1 MCIYHKQLSEKS
13 QHSLGEGN
21 YYKKISEKKKIK
33 VAFLTLGCKVNQY
46 ETDAMKEQFE
56 HAGAEITDFQ
66 DVADVYIVNTCSVT
80 NVADKKSRQ
89 MLHRAKKKNPDALV
103 VAAGCYV
110 QAAKEVLEKDA
121 FVDLVVGNNKKKDIV
136 TIVSNYMKD
145 QKEET
150 VIDIGQVHEFEEMG
164 MSHIDG
170 HTRAYI
176 KVQDGCNQFCS
187 YCISP
192 YARGRVRS
200 RKPEDVVKEISLLVD
215 QGIKEFVLT
224 GIHLSS
230 YGVDQDGIDLL
241 YLIREIA
248 AIRGVERIRLGSL
261 EPGIITEEFIQA
273 VTQIRQFCPHFHL
286 SLQSACNETLKRMNR
301 RYTIE
306 EYKQRCELIR
316 AHFDLPVI
324 TTDVIVGFPG
334 ETEEEFLTTKRN
346 LEQLNLY
353 EIHVF
358 KYSRRKGTRADR
370 MPDQVPEQEK
380 HRRSNQL
387 LDLTKAQKRAFEEH
401 LIGQEEEVLLEE
413 PVSVNGTT
421 YFTGYTK
428 NYVKIGVEGEG
439 LGSNQIV
446 RAKVLDYSDKDFLIA
461 KSR

>member
-1 MCIYHKQLSEKS
+1 
-13 QHSLGEGN
+13 
-21 YYKKISEKKKIK
+21 
-33 VAFLTLGCKVNQY
+33 
-46 ETDAMKEQFE
+46 
-56 HAGAEITDFQ
+56 
-66 DVADVYIVNTCSVT
+66 
-80 NVADKKSRQ
+80 
-89 MLHRAKKKNPDALV
+89 
-103 VAAGCYV
+103 
-110 QAAKEVLEKDA
+110 
-121 FVDLVVGNNKKKDIV
+121 
-136 TIVSNYMKD
+136 
-145 QKEET
+145 
-150 VIDIGQVHEFEEMG
+150 
-164 MSHIDG
+164 
-170 HTRAYI
+170 
-176 KVQDGCNQFCS
+176 
-187 YCISP
+187 
-192 YARGRVRS
+192 
-200 RKPEDVVKEISLLVD
+200 
-215 QGIKEFVLT
+215 
-224 GIHLSS
+224 
-230 YGVDQDGIDLL
+230 
-241 YLIREIA
+241 
-248 AIRGVERIRLGSL
+248 
-261 EPGIITEEFIQA
+261 
-273 VTQIRQFCPHFHL
+273 
-286 SLQSACNETLKRMNR
+286 MNR

-461 KSR
+461 KRR

>member
-1 MCIYHKQLSEKS
+1 M
-13 QHSLGEGN
+13 
-21 YYKKISEKKKIK
+21 ISEKKKIK

-187 YCISP
+187 YCIIP

-230 YGVDQDGIDLL
+230 YGIDTGTDLL
-241 YLIREIA
+241 FLIRTVHEVAGIK
-248 AIRGVERIRLGSL
+248 RIRLGSL
-261 EPGIITEEFIQA
+261 EPRIITEEFAEAIA
-273 VTQIRQFCPHFHL
+273 GLPKMCPHFHL
-286 SLQSACNETLKRMNR
+286 SLQSGCTETLKRMNR
-301 RYTIE
+301 RYTAE
-306 EYKQRCELIR
+306 EYYEKCELLR
-316 AHFDLPVI
+316 KYFRNPAL

-334 ETEEEFLTTKRN
+334 ETEEEFKASRDFIDKVDF
-346 LEQLNLY
+346 Y
-353 EIHVF
+353 ETHVF
-358 KYSRRKGTRADR
+358 KYSRREGTKAAA
-370 MPDQVPEQEK
+370 MPDQVPEEEK
-380 HRRSNQL
+380 TRRSNIL
-387 LDLTKAQKRAFEEH
+387 LDLSRKKQAAYEQRLLGTTQEV
-401 LIGQEEEVLLEE
+401 LIEEEIRR
-413 PVSVNGTT
+413 NGEIYQVGHTRE
-421 YFTGYTK
+421 
-428 NYVKIGVEGEG
+428 YVKIGIRTEEKLANRLV
-439 LGSNQIV
+439 QIEIENP
-446 RAKVLDYSDKDFLIA
+446 FQIIH
-461 KSR
+461 

>member
-1 MCIYHKQLSEKS
+1 
-13 QHSLGEGN
+13 
-21 YYKKISEKKKIK
+21 
-33 VAFLTLGCKVNQY
+33 
-46 ETDAMKEQFE
+46 
-56 HAGAEITDFQ
+56 
-66 DVADVYIVNTCSVT
+66 
-80 NVADKKSRQ
+80 
-89 MLHRAKKKNPDALV
+89 
-103 VAAGCYV
+103 
-110 QAAKEVLEKDA
+110 
-121 FVDLVVGNNKKKDIV
+121 
-136 TIVSNYMKD
+136 MKD

-187 YCISP
+187 YCIIP

-461 KSR
+461 KRR

>member
-1 MCIYHKQLSEKS
+1 MKKNIIFFLLIILSLLLISCRQNNSNTAENKAVESNIESVSNNTKNITQNTAENKKEKRVS
-13 QHSLGEGN
+13 PEKNPRLALEQTGFWN
-21 YYKKISEKKKIK
+21 KKYYKLEYNPLYGYCYQHLFPAMDTSQEKDVISFHVKD
-33 VAFLTLGCKVNQY
+33 LTLDPMVIFIVHKIAYNNDTY
-46 ETDAMKEQFE
+46 ELSGTID
-56 HAGAEITDFQ
+56 
-66 DVADVYIVNTCSVT
+66 
-80 NVADKKSRQ
+80 DKK
-89 MLHRAKKKNPDALV
+89 
-103 VAAGCYV
+103 
-110 QAAKEVLEKDA
+110 
-121 FVDLVVGNNKKKDIV
+121 
-136 TIVSNYMKD
+136 
-145 QKEET
+145 
-150 VIDIGQVHEFEEMG
+150 
-164 MSHIDG
+164 
-170 HTRAYI
+170 HTLYI

-187 YCISP
+187 YCIIP

-461 KSR
+461 KRR